1 MYKSRRKW
9 DSWQIK
15 LDKSHKSFRNVIG
28 MVGKRHVHMLS
39 LAWHK
44 GSYLQRDGHVRA
56 GYRRLKYLNII

>member
-1 MYKSRRKW
+1 
-9 DSWQIK
+9 
-15 LDKSHKSFRNVIG
+15 